1 MSTPG
6 SGCPKSLRKASKR
19 ISPTCHCFESEDEG
33 GHEEGPGGEEAGGE
47 GEGDAD
53 DVVVCGY

>member
-1 MSTPG
+1 MSEKPEQT
-6 SGCPKSLRKASKR
+6 LKR
-19 ISPTCHCFESEDEG
+19 IHEATPTCHCVKSEDEA

-53 DVVVCGY
+53 DVVVHGY